1 MDPRKLSLQNSIPG
15 SLQGTER
22 TIGINA
28 VSPNMPTRAGKMP
41 RVLILCGGQG
51 MEVTGQQ
58 LARDLDTYKL
68 EVKGI
73 MLSQLDG
80 ADSAKK
86 MKDLKFELA
95 DRLSEGPFDHVV
107 IMIHGGGNVEE
118 GTHYMTTADGEF
130 RVNSI
135 DLIDLV
141 LEATAEAQKGEA
153 DAQFTE
159 VPMLH
164 LASCSI
170 GTARNLLAQKNAR
183 MLLYAGKNWNSERD
197 FMDTLSTVFRS
208 IGIAYQHGEPPPD
221 LKTLWA
227 RSLGTSGEN
236 LSCIEAGKIHVH
248 GPYKSGPLPEACVV
262 IPDENRDQRELNSK
276 LTHGSLQ
283 SVKAVVA
290 RHGVEVLKKD
300 SFMQKPVLHRALYAN
315 RDWSEKFEYL
325 IQCGLD
331 IDVIDAKGFTTLH
344 HAILD
349 LPANKVNFL
358 IQYSP
363 NLQIRSKSG
372 HSPIELAVRSQDRET
387 VASVLRAM
395 KAKQI
400 DIDLKDDEGRTA
412 LMYAAYTST
421 PEIIQLLL
429 QEGANPELRNVDGHS
444 ALDLARIMKK
454 VDNEH
459 ALM

>member
-1 MDPRKLSLQNSIPG
+1 
-15 SLQGTER
+15 
-22 TIGINA
+22 
-28 VSPNMPTRAGKMP
+28 
-41 RVLILCGGQG
+41 
-51 MEVTGQQ
+51 
-58 LARDLDTYKL
+58 
-68 EVKGI
+68 
-73 MLSQLDG
+73 
-80 ADSAKK
+80 
-86 MKDLKFELA
+86 
-95 DRLSEGPFDHVV
+95 
-107 IMIHGGGNVEE
+107 
-118 GTHYMTTADGEF
+118 
-130 RVNSI
+130 
-135 DLIDLV
+135 
-141 LEATAEAQKGEA
+141 
-153 DAQFTE
+153 
-159 VPMLH
+159 
-164 LASCSI
+164 
-170 GTARNLLAQKNAR
+170 
-183 MLLYAGKNWNSERD
+183 
-197 FMDTLSTVFRS
+197 
-208 IGIAYQHGEPPPD
+208 
-221 LKTLWA
+221 
-227 RSLGTSGEN
+227 
-236 LSCIEAGKIHVH
+236 
-248 GPYKSGPLPEACVV
+248 
-262 IPDENRDQRELNSK
+262 
-276 LTHGSLQ
+276 
-283 SVKAVVA
+283 
-290 RHGVEVLKKD
+290 
-300 SFMQKPVLHRALYAN
+300 VLHRALYAN